1 MTDITLFT
9 FAVIADT
16 HVNPVDG
23 ESGSP
28 WAANR
33 LANERARWAVAA
45 LNADRPAFVVHLG
58 DMVHPIPTQPG
69 HDAAAARFRAIFAGL
84 VPPLYCLPGNH
95 DIGDKPVDW
104 MPAHPASAR
113 FLAAY
118 RQGFGLLWQAFDHA
132 GCRFIL
138 HADPILG
145 SGLPE
150 DEAQWR
156 WLEGELAAGRGKRV
170 FFLTHYPLFLTRADE
185 AEHYDNLAP
194 APRERLRALL
204 VAHRVEAVFA
214 AHVHNIFHTSLA
226 PEGPLQHVIPA
237 LSAIRLDYSH
247 LFRTPPAAGQEH
259 GRNDAAKLGY
269 YLVDVDPGGY
279 SLRMRRSH
287 GASLR
292 EGEAAP
298 AVAPLSRPARRS
310 APALGVDLRQGWA
323 EPQVIPYTGV
333 VDEFRRKSARNDY
346 LVMALQ
352 EAGLTD
358 LRLPLDDLT
367 DPATRARMG
376 DLARMGQ
383 RFQPFAVA
391 PPDQAVGSAIAS
403 LPGALAR
410 IEVIARAD
418 RLPGLVAAWRSVAEA
433 AGVAVVA
440 SRLWTSADVRASG
453 SSFTHVIGHGFTAAD
468 AALLS
473 EVLGAGAAGAV
484 FRVAPGES
492 PVTAIAALPAR
503 GTAVVYL
510 ALGDADPATRVT
522 DDAAT
527 DRRVVE
533 AVQAARAHPA
543 RPVLIFDTLE
553 DLDRGYF
560 PRNGLYDG
568 QFNPRAAAR
577 SLAALRVEGVAPA
590 PSAGVA
596 GP

>member
-1 MTDITLFT
+1 MSDAQPFT

-16 HVNPVDG
+16 HVNPRDG

-28 WAANR
+28 WPANR
-33 LANERARWAVAA
+33 LANDRARWAVAA
-45 LNADRPAFVVHLG
+45 LNADAPAFVVHLG

-69 HDAAAARFRAIFAGL
+69 HDAAAARFRAVFAGL
-84 VPPLYCLPGNH
+84 APPLWCLPGNH
-95 DIGDKPVDW
+95 DLGDKPVDW
-104 MPAHPASAR
+104 MPAHPVDAR
-113 FLAAY
+113 FVAAY
-118 RQGFGLLWQAFDHA
+118 RQAFGPLWQAFDHG

-138 HADPILG
+138 HANPILG

-150 DEAQWR
+150 DAAQWR
-156 WLEGELAAGRGKRV
+156 WLEAELVAGRGRRV
-170 FFLTHYPLFLTRADE
+170 FFLTHYPLFLTRPDE
-185 AEHYDNLAP
+185 PEHYDNLAP

-204 VAHRVEAVFA
+204 VAHGVEAVFA
-214 AHVHNIFHTSLA
+214 AHVHTIFHTALA
-226 PEGPLQHVIPA
+226 PGGPIQHVIPA

-247 LFRTPPAAGQEH
+247 LFRTPPAEGQEH

-269 YLVDVDPGGY
+269 YLVDVHAGGY
-279 SLRMRRSH
+279 GLRLRRSH
-287 GASLR
+287 GAVLR

-298 AVAPLSRPARRS
+298 APAPLPRPARRA

-323 EPQVIPYTGV
+323 GPQVIPYTGV

-346 LVMALQ
+346 LIAALQ

-358 LRLPLDDLT
+358 LRVPLDDLT
-367 DPATRARMG
+367 EPEARARIG

-383 RFQPFAVA
+383 RFQPFAIA
-391 PPDQAVGSAIAS
+391 PPEAAARAAIAD

-418 RLPGLVAAWRSVAEA
+418 RLAGMVAAWREVAEG
-433 AGVAVVA
+433 AGLAVVA
-440 SRLWTSADVRASG
+440 SKLWTSADVRTSG
-453 SSFTHVIGHGFTAAD
+453 ASFTHVIGHGFTTAD
-468 AALLS
+468 GALLE

-484 FRVAPGES
+484 FRIAPGED
-492 PVTAIAALPAR
+492 PVAAIAGLPAR

-510 ALGDADPATRVT
+510 TLGDADPARRLA

-527 DRRVVE
+527 DRRVVA
-533 AVQAARAHPA
+533 AVRAARGHPA

-568 QFNPRAAAR
+568 QFNPRAAAL
-577 SLAALRVEGVAPA
+577 SLAALRGGGDPPA
-590 PSAGVA
+590 ASAGAA